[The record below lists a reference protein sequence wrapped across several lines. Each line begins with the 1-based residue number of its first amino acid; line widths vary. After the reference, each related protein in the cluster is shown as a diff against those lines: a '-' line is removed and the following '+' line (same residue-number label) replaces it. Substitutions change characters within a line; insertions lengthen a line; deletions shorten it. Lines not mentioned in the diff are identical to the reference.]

1 MEEQVVFKSAVVGGF
16 DKDSVLDYI
25 EQLNKRAKN
34 NEIVLTK
41 KIEDINE
48 SNKNLKSKNEELVKS
63 IEIYQKE
70 LRDRDEQIKQEKDN
84 VSKNDDI
91 IKNLKKDIEQLDGLV
106 NKLRRDLDS
115 EIAKNQDINFRYN
128 KEIEKSKRY
137 EQSVMQIGTAMV
149 EAQNKADIIV
159 LEAKNK
165 VLKMSEDTES
175 ILKIAADR
183 LDEFKIDVANLK
195 NVVKSQ
201 MGTLINKVSSID
213 EAIEDVQNKFANYF
227 IETKN
232 IVEKESSKYSHKKH
246 QKKINS

>member
-1 MEEQVVFKSAVVGGF
+1 MNMKTLIIYYSSGG
-16 DKDSVLDYI
+16 S
-25 EQLNKRAKN
+25 
-34 NEIVLTK
+34 TK
-41 KIEDINE
+41 IMAETL
-48 SNKNLKSKNEELVKS
+48 SMHL
-63 IEIYQKE
+63 
-70 LRDRDEQIKQEKDN
+70 
-84 VSKNDDI
+84 
-91 IKNLKKDIEQLDGLV
+91 
-106 NKLRRDLDS
+106 
-115 EIAKNQDINFRYN
+115 
-128 KEIEKSKRY
+128 
-137 EQSVMQIGTAMV
+137 
-149 EAQNKADIIV
+149 KADIIV

-232 IVEKESSKYSHKKH
+232 IVESY
-246 QKKINS
+246 IRRIL